1 MQRFPINGFAQIIR
15 FRIRKRNAAHDGG
28 SFYRLRRQHIQSVC
42 GGHAEKVRFFRKVG
56 AQRVVNYVDYAA
68 KTGKQR
74 GIDGRFV
81 RVRIHSHGGGVDQKI
96 RVCMQRYRFFV
107 GDCIRRFFSRY
118 RYDFFCAHIR
128 KYRKKSLPCAA
139 GAEYQRFF
147 AFHLYVCAFD
157 QAFRA
162 VIIGIIAVKLSV
174 SVHDEIH
181 RADFFRFGRNSA

>member
-1 MQRFPINGFAQIIR
+1 
-15 FRIRKRNAAHDGG
+15 
-28 SFYRLRRQHIQSVC
+28 
-42 GGHAEKVRFFRKVG
+42 
-56 AQRVVNYVDYAA
+56 
-68 KTGKQR
+68 
-74 GIDGRFV
+74 
-81 RVRIHSHGGGVDQKI
+81 
-96 RVCMQRYRFFV
+96 MQRYRFFV

-162 VIIGIIAVKLSV
+162 VIIGIIAVKFLFTMRFTAPIFFASG
-174 SVHDEIH
+174 EIPLKKGNT
-181 RADFFRFGRNSA
+181 ACL